1 MSKGLYVHL
10 LFLTDKQYLD
20 WMQIGLCT
28 CGLQERL

>member
-1 MSKGLYVHL
+1 MSKGLYVHML
-10 LFLTDKQYLD
+10 CLTDKHLD